1 MLVGWEV
8 AETGDF
14 LAAALVVIVALGVL
28 REPAAEN
35 SHLLRKD
42 LMDAPEAGKGS
53 RTGDGRQHYII
64 NKKGPDAESEACG
77 EKYPPTALA
86 PMIFHLYDYR
96 VAYSYD
102 KEDCRADY
110 DSVKVHFSFV

>member
-77 EKYPPTALA
+77 EKYPPAPLA
-86 PMIFHLYDYR
+86 PVVFHLDDYG

-102 KEDCRADY
+102 KENCSTDY

>member
-1 MLVGWEV
+1 MFVGRIFIEP
-8 AETGDF
+8 GDF
-14 LAAALVVIVALGVL
+14 LTAALVVIVALGVL

-64 NKKGPDAESEACG
+64 NKKGPDAESEAS
-77 EKYPPTALA
+77 E
-86 PMIFHLYDYR
+86 
-96 VAYSYD
+96 
-102 KEDCRADY
+102 E
-110 DSVKVHFSFV
+110 